1 MEMQAEAIEVVA
13 DATTRVTRFEFAPG
27 AETGW
32 HVHGFDYVII
42 AVTDCAMRLEEPGGA
57 LRDVDVAAG
66 EAYVRAAGVEHN
78 VINRGDQRMVFV
90 EVERLDQA
98 K

>member
-1 MEMQAEAIEVVA
+1 MQAKAVEVVS
-13 DATTRVTRFEFAPG
+13 DAATRVTRFEFAPG

-32 HVHGFDYVII
+32 HVHRYDYVIV

-57 LRDVDVAAG
+57 LREVDVAAG
-66 EAYVRAAGVEHN
+66 DAYVRAAGVEHN
-78 VINRGDQRMVFV
+78 VINRGDQPMVFV